1 MFIILGPSEIIR
13 FFNCLSSILEGT
25 INMLE
30 LVGFAETQA
39 SPHDDGWNSDMLLQH
54 QTCQVFQSF
63 SSALQMQFCFTAE
76 TRVVG

>member
-1 MFIILGPSEIIR
+1 
-13 FFNCLSSILEGT
+13 
-25 INMLE
+25 MLE

-63 SSALQMQFCFTAE
+63 SSALQLQSCFTAE